1 MEIKNF
7 LKSLSIMHIFLLAG
21 LSLFTI
27 WVIFQINSF
36 STSTTGEGVY
46 LYLIP
51 IFALLGYFG
60 SQIVFK
66 KMTSKIAIDLQLEE
80 KLKKYQ
86 SALHLKYAL
95 IEIPSFLGL
104 FTYYNSGNALPLVIS
119 ICLLAYLAV
128 QRPNKENII
137 NSIPLTADEKSQIQ
151 KALTRNK

>member
-7 LKSLSIMHIFLLAG
+7 LKTLSIMHLFLLAG

-27 WVIFQINSF
+27 WVIFQVNSF
-36 STSTTGEGVY
+36 NTSTNGEDAY

-51 IFALLGYFG
+51 VFALLGYFG

-66 KMTSKIAIDLQLEE
+66 KMTSKIDINLKLEE

-86 SALHLKYAL
+86 TALHLKFAL

-104 FTYYNSGNALPLVIS
+104 FTYFNSGNALPLVIS

-137 NSIPLTADEKSQIQ
+137 NSIPLSTDEKTQIQ
-151 KALTRNK
+151 KA

>member
-1 MEIKNF
+1 
-7 LKSLSIMHIFLLAG
+7 MHLFLLAG

-27 WVIFQINSF
+27 WVIFQVNSF
-36 STSTTGEGVY
+36 NTSTNGEDAY

-51 IFALLGYFG
+51 VFALLGYFG

-66 KMTSKIAIDLQLEE
+66 KMTSKIDINLKLEE

-86 SALHLKYAL
+86 TALHLKFAL

-104 FTYYNSGNALPLVIS
+104 FTYFNSGNALPLVIS

-137 NSIPLTADEKSQIQ
+137 NSIPLSTDEKTQIQ
-151 KALTRNK
+151 KA

>member
-7 LKSLSIMHIFLLAG
+7 LLSLSVMHLFLVFG

-27 WVIFQINSF
+27 WVIFQVNSF
-36 STSTTGEGVY
+36 NTSTNGEGTY
-46 LYLIP
+46 LYIIP
-51 IFALLGYFG
+51 VFALLGYFG
-60 SQIVFK
+60 SQIIFK
-66 KMTSKIAIDLQLEE
+66 KMTSKIDINLKLEE

-86 SALHLKYAL
+86 TALHLKFAL

-104 FTYYNSGNALPLVIS
+104 FTYFNSGNALPLVIS

-137 NSIPLTADEKSQIQ
+137 NNIPLSTDEKTQIQ
-151 KALTRNK
+151 KA

>member
-7 LKSLSIMHIFLLAG
+7 LKSLSVMHLLLVVG

-27 WVIFQINSF
+27 WVIFQVNSF
-36 STSTTGEGVY
+36 NTSTNGEGTY

-51 IFALLGYFG
+51 VFALLGYFG
-60 SQIVFK
+60 SQIIFK
-66 KMTSKIAIDLQLEE
+66 KMTSKIDLNLKLEE

-86 SALHLKYAL
+86 TALHLKFAL

-104 FTYYNSGNALPLVIS
+104 FTYFNSGNALPLVIS

-137 NSIPLTADEKSQIQ
+137 NNIPLSTDEKTQIQ
-151 KALTRNK
+151 KA